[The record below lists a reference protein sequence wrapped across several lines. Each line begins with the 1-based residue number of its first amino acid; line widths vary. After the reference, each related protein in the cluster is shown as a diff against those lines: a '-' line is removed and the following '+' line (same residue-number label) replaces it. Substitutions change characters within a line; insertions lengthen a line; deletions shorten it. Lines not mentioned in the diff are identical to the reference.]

1 MREEKFADFG
11 QLYRAALAETDH
23 DRKLFLLRRV
33 GEVLE
38 EWEQRATGKDRRSDQ
53 DLGRI
58 IARDRPERSLQRN
71 SPKEEQDLALA
82 TRGQDIGVRHFF
94 YQGRATREQKS
105 SNTSLE
111 IKEELKKCKSVG
123 CY

>member
-23 DRKLFLLRRV
+23 DRKLLLLRRV

-71 SPKEEQDLALA
+71 SRKEEQDLALA

-94 YQGRATREQKS
+94 YRGRAAREQRR
-105 SNTSLE
+105 SNTSL
-111 IKEELKKCKSVG
+111 
-123 CY
+123 